1 MNQSMKS
8 QNNIILNLDW
18 ITILIYLALV
28 MMGWM
33 NIYAAV
39 YSEEHQSIFDI
50 GQQYGKQMIWICA
63 GIFLAISVLIVDSKF
78 YVAFA
83 YHIYVL
89 IIFLLVAVLFLGKEI
104 NGARAWFEVGGV
116 ALQPAELGKF
126 ATSLAVAKY
135 MSQFGFKMGRT
146 KSYLVLGAIM
156 LLPALLILLQNDTGS
171 ALVFAV
177 FFLVFY
183 REGLP
188 DIILI
193 GGFTT
198 IILFILAL
206 LWTQLQI
213 LILLLFVSLI
223 LFTVLR
229 QSYKDGII
237 GFVVISVIYGIV
249 FGLKNIMGFDAT
261 QFHLVAI
268 TSFFSVLIFIAY
280 GLSKHIRQAWFV
292 LLFFIFSIAITLSVN
307 YFYRNVLISH
317 QRDRVDNLLGIK
329 NDLLGAGYNVHQSK
343 IAIGSGGILG
353 KGFLKGTQTKYNFV
367 PEQSTDFIFCT
378 VGEEWGFVG
387 TTVVIVLFLTLL
399 IRLIYLAERQR
410 SAFSRIYGYG
420 VACILF
426 FHIVIN
432 ISMTIGLA
440 PVIGIPLPF
449 FSYGGSSLWSFTVLL
464 FIFIRLDA
472 SRTKNLR

>member
-1 MNQSMKS
+1 MKS
-8 QNNIILNLDW
+8 QNNIFLNIDW
-18 ITILIYLALV
+18 ITILLYLALV
-28 MMGWM
+28 MLGWI

-39 YSEEHQSIFDI
+39 YSDEHQSILDI
-50 GQQYGKQMIWICA
+50 GQQYGKQMIWIIA
-63 GIFLAISVLIVDSKF
+63 GMFLAICVLIVDSKF

-89 IIFLLVAVLFLGKEI
+89 ILFLLVAVLFFGREV

-126 ATSLAVAKY
+126 ATSLAIAKY
-135 MSQFGFKMGRT
+135 MSQFNFKMART
-146 KSYLVLGAIM
+146 KSYIVLGTMM

-188 DIILI
+188 DVILI
-193 GGFTT
+193 GGFTA

-206 LWTQLQI
+206 VWTQLMI
-213 LILLLFVSLI
+213 LMLLIVVALF

-229 QSYKDGII
+229 QSIKEGII
-237 GFVVISVIYGIV
+237 GFVIVSLIYGIL
-249 FGLKNIMGFDAT
+249 FGLKNIFEFDAT
-261 QFHLVAI
+261 PFHLLVL
-268 TSFFSVLIFIAY
+268 TSIMTILIFIVY
-280 GLSKHIRQAWFV
+280 GLKKHIRQAWFV
-292 LLFFIFSIAITLSVN
+292 LLFFIFSIAISLSVN
-307 YFYRNVLISH
+307 YFYRSVMVSH

-343 IAIGSGGILG
+343 IAIGSGGIVG

-378 VGEEWGFVG
+378 VGEEWGFLG
-387 TTVVIVLFLTLL
+387 TTVVILLFLILL
-399 IRLIYLAERQR
+399 IRLVYLAERQR
-410 SAFSRIYGYG
+410 STFSRIYGYG

>member
-1 MNQSMKS
+1 MKS
-8 QNNIILNLDW
+8 DNNILFNLDW
-18 ITILIYLALV
+18 ITIFIYLTLV
-28 MMGWM
+28 MLGWV

-39 YSEEHQSIFDI
+39 YSEEHQSILDL
-50 GQQYGKQMIWICA
+50 GQQYGKQMIWILA
-63 GIFLAISVLIVDSKF
+63 GIFLAITVLIVDSKF

-83 YHIYVL
+83 YHIYFFIL
-89 IIFLLVAVLFLGKEI
+89 LLLVAVLFFGREV
-104 NGARAWFEVGGV
+104 NGARAWFEVSGV

-126 ATSLAVAKY
+126 ATSLAIAKY
-135 MSQFGFKMGRT
+135 MSQFGFKIART
-146 KSYLVLGAIM
+146 KSYIILGAMIIV
-156 LLPALLILLQNDTGS
+156 PALLILIQNDTGS

-188 DIILI
+188 EIILI
-193 GGFTT
+193 GGLTA

-213 LILLLFVSLI
+213 LILLIVVSLVI
-223 LFTVLR
+223 FTFLR
-229 QSYKDGII
+229 QSYKDGIV
-237 GFVVISVIYGIV
+237 GFAVTILTFGILYGIKYIFNLDV
-249 FGLKNIMGFDAT
+249 AP
-261 QFHLVAI
+261 FHLLVI
-268 TSFFSVLIFIAY
+268 TSIILIMVFIVY
-280 GLSKHIRQAWFV
+280 GFLKHIKQAWFV
-292 LLFFIFSIAITLSVN
+292 LLFFIFSIVISLSVN
-307 YFYRNVLISH
+307 YFYRNILIAH

-387 TTVVIVLFLTLL
+387 TSVVILLFLTLL

-426 FHIVIN
+426 FHIMIN

-472 SRTKNLR
+472 NRTKNLR

>member
-1 MNQSMKS
+1 MKS
-8 QNNIILNLDW
+8 ENNIFFNLDW
-18 ITILIYLALV
+18 ITIFIYLALV
-28 MMGWM
+28 MLGWV

-39 YSEEHQSIFDI
+39 YSDEHQSILDI
-50 GQQYGKQMIWICA
+50 GQQYGKQLIWICA
-63 GIFLAISVLIVDSKF
+63 GLFLAICVLLVDSKF

-83 YHIYVL
+83 YHIYIFIL
-89 IIFLLVAVLFLGKEI
+89 ILLVAVLFLGKEV
-104 NGARAWFEVGGV
+104 NGAKAWFEIGGV
-116 ALQPAELGKF
+116 GLQPAELGKF
-126 ATSLAVAKY
+126 ATSLAIAKF
-135 MSQFGFKMGRT
+135 MSQFGFKMART
-146 KSYLVLGAIM
+146 KSYIVLGAII
-156 LLPALLILLQNDTGS
+156 LIPALLILLQNDTGS

-188 DIILI
+188 DIVLI
-193 GGFTT
+193 GGFTA

-206 LWTQLQI
+206 LWTQFQI
-213 LILLLFVSLI
+213 LILLIIVSLI
-223 LFTVLR
+223 LITVIR
-229 QSYKDGII
+229 QSIKEGLI
-237 GFVVISVIYGIV
+237 GFVMVTLIYGIM
-249 FGLKNIMGFDAT
+249 FGLKNIIGFDAT
-261 QFHLVAI
+261 PFQLMIFTAI
-268 TSFFSVLIFIAY
+268 LSVLIFIAY
-280 GLSKHIRQAWFV
+280 GFSRHIRQAWFV

-307 YFYRNVLISH
+307 YFYKNILISH

-329 NDLLGAGYNVHQSK
+329 NDLKGAGWNVHQSK
-343 IAIGSGGILG
+343 IAIGSGGIIG

-378 VGEEWGFVG
+378 VGEEWGFLG
-387 TTVVIVLFLTLL
+387 TTVVILLFLTML
-399 IRLIYLAERQR
+399 IRLIFLAERQR

-426 FHIVIN
+426 FHIMIN
-432 ISMTIGLA
+432 ISMTIGIA

-464 FIFIRLDA
+464 FILIRLDA

>member
-1 MNQSMKS
+1 MKS
-8 QNNIILNLDW
+8 QNNIFLNLDW
-18 ITILIYLALV
+18 ITIMIYLVLV
-28 MMGWM
+28 MLGWV

-39 YSEEHQSIFDI
+39 YSEEHQSILDL
-50 GQQYGKQMIWICA
+50 GQQYGKQLIWIGA
-63 GIFLAISVLIVDSKF
+63 GLFLAICVLIIDSKF

-83 YHIYVL
+83 YHIYIL
-89 IIFLLVAVLFLGKEI
+89 IIFLLVAVLFFGREV
-104 NGARAWFEVGGV
+104 NGARAWFELSGV
-116 ALQPAELGKF
+116 KLQPAELGKF

-135 MSQFGFKMGRT
+135 MSQFNFKMGRP
-146 KSYLVLGAIM
+146 KSYLALGALI

-183 REGLP
+183 REGLSNVV
-188 DIILI
+188 LI

-206 LWTQLQI
+206 LWTQLSI
-213 LILLLFVSLI
+213 LTLLIAVSLI
-223 LFTVLR
+223 LFTFLR
-229 QSYKDGII
+229 QSYKEGLI
-237 GFVVISVIYGIV
+237 GFVLISSSYGILFGLNNILGLGALPFHLMAITAIISVI
-249 FGLKNIMGFDAT
+249 
-261 QFHLVAI
+261 
-268 TSFFSVLIFIAY
+268 IFIVY
-280 GLSKHIRQAWFV
+280 GMLKHIRQAWIV
-292 LLFFIFSIAITLSVN
+292 LLFFIFSISITLSVN
-307 YFYRNVLISH
+307 YFYRNVLVSH

-378 VGEEWGFVG
+378 VGEEWGFIG
-387 TTVVIVLFLTLL
+387 TTVVILLFLVLL
-399 IRLIYLAERQR
+399 IRLIILAERQR
-410 SAFSRIYGYG
+410 SSFSRIYGYG

-426 FHIVIN
+426 FHIMIN

-464 FIFIRLDA
+464 FIFVRLDA

>member
-1 MNQSMKS
+1 MKS
-8 QNNIILNLDW
+8 QNNIFLNLDW
-18 ITILIYLALV
+18 LTILLYLALV
-28 MMGWM
+28 MMGWI

-39 YSEEHQSIFDI
+39 YSDEHQSILDI
-50 GQQYGKQMIWICA
+50 GQQYGKQMIWIIA
-63 GIFLAISVLIVDSKF
+63 GMFLAISVLIVDSKF

-89 IIFLLVAVLFLGKEI
+89 ILFLLVAVLFFGREV

-126 ATSLAVAKY
+126 ATCLAIAKY
-135 MSQFGFKMGRT
+135 MSQFNFKMART
-146 KSYLVLGAIM
+146 KSYIVLGTMM

-188 DIILI
+188 DVILI
-193 GGFTT
+193 GGFTA

-206 LWTQLQI
+206 IWTQLMI
-213 LILLLFVSLI
+213 LMLLIVVSLF

-229 QSYKDGII
+229 QSIKEGII
-237 GFVVISVIYGIV
+237 GFVIVSLIYGIL
-249 FGLKNIMGFDAT
+249 FGLKNIFEFDAT
-261 QFHLVAI
+261 PFHLLVL
-268 TSFFSVLIFIAY
+268 TSIMTILIFIVY
-280 GLSKHIRQAWFV
+280 GLKKHIRQAWFV
-292 LLFFIFSIAITLSVN
+292 LLFFIFSIAISLSVN
-307 YFYRNVLISH
+307 YFYRSVMVSH

-343 IAIGSGGILG
+343 IAIGSGGIVG

-378 VGEEWGFVG
+378 VGEEWGFLG
-387 TTVVIVLFLTLL
+387 TTVVILLFLILL
-399 IRLIYLAERQR
+399 IRLVYLAERQR
-410 SAFSRIYGYG
+410 STFSRIYGYG

-449 FSYGGSSLWSFTVLL
+449 FSYGGSSLWSFTILL
-464 FIFIRLDA
+464 FIFIKLDA

>member
-1 MNQSMKS
+1 MKS
-8 QNNIILNLDW
+8 QNNIFLNIDW
-18 ITILIYLALV
+18 ITILLYLVLV
-28 MMGWM
+28 MMGWI

-39 YSEEHQSIFDI
+39 YSDEHQSILDI
-50 GQQYGKQMIWICA
+50 GQQYGKQMIWIIA
-63 GIFLAISVLIVDSKF
+63 GMFLAICVLIVDSKF

-89 IIFLLVAVLFLGKEI
+89 ILLLLVAVLFLGREI

-135 MSQFGFKMGRT
+135 MSQFGFKMART
-146 KSYLVLGAIM
+146 KSYIVLGTMM

-188 DIILI
+188 DVILI
-193 GGFTT
+193 GGFTA

-206 LWTQLQI
+206 LWTQFQI
-213 LILLLFVSLI
+213 LMLLIIVSLI
-223 LFTVLR
+223 LFTVIR
-229 QSYKDGII
+229 QSIKEGVI
-237 GFVVISVIYGIV
+237 GFVMVTLIYGIM
-249 FGLKNIMGFDAT
+249 FGLKNIIGFDAT
-261 QFHLVAI
+261 PFQLMIFTAI
-268 TSFFSVLIFIAY
+268 LSVLIFIVY
-280 GLSKHIRQAWFV
+280 GFSRHIRQAWFV
-292 LLFFIFSIAITLSVN
+292 LLFFIFSIAISLSVN
-307 YFYRNVLISH
+307 YFYRSVMVSH

-343 IAIGSGGILG
+343 IAIGSGGIVG

-378 VGEEWGFVG
+378 VGEEWGFLG
-387 TTVVIVLFLTLL
+387 TTVVILLFLILL

-410 SAFSRIYGYG
+410 STFSRIYGYG

-449 FSYGGSSLWSFTVLL
+449 FSYGGSSLWSFTILL
-464 FIFIRLDA
+464 FIFIKLDA

>member
-1 MNQSMKS
+1 MNR
-8 QNNIILNLDW
+8 QNNILLNLDW
-18 ITILIYLALV
+18 ITILIYLTMVLL
-28 MMGWM
+28 GWI

-39 YSEEHQSIFDI
+39 YSEEHQSILDL
-50 GQQYGKQMIWICA
+50 GQQYGKQMIWILA
-63 GIFLAISVLIVDSKF
+63 GLFLAICVLVVDSKF

-89 IIFLLVAVLFLGKEI
+89 IILLLVAVLFFGREV
-104 NGARAWFEVGGV
+104 NGARAWFEVNGV

-126 ATSLAVAKY
+126 ATSLAIAKY
-135 MSQFGFKMGRT
+135 MSQFNFKMGRT
-146 KSYLVLGAIM
+146 KSYFVLGALI

-188 DIILI
+188 EIILI
-193 GGFTT
+193 GGFTA

-213 LILLLFVSLI
+213 LVLLIIVSLI
-223 LFTVLR
+223 LLTFLR
-229 QSYKDGII
+229 QSIKEGII
-237 GFVVISVIYGIV
+237 GFVITSLIYGIL
-249 FGLKNIMGFDAT
+249 FGLKNIIGFDAT
-261 QFHLVAI
+261 PFHLLAI
-268 TSFFSVLIFIAY
+268 TSIILILIFIVY
-280 GLSKHIRQAWFV
+280 GFWKHIRQAWFV

-307 YFYRNVLISH
+307 YFYRNILISH

-378 VGEEWGFVG
+378 VGEEWGFIG
-387 TTVVIVLFLTLL
+387 TTVVILLFLVLL
-399 IRLIYLAERQR
+399 IRLIFLAERQR
-410 SAFSRIYGYG
+410 SSFSRIYGYG
-420 VACILF
+420 VASILF

>member
-1 MNQSMKS
+1 MNESMKS
-8 QNNIILNLDW
+8 QNNILLSLDW
-18 ITILIYLALV
+18 ITILIYLVLV
-28 MMGWM
+28 MMGWV

-39 YSEEHQSIFDI
+39 YSEEHQSILDL
-50 GQQYGKQMIWICA
+50 GQQYGKQLIWISA
-63 GIFLAISVLIVDSKF
+63 GIFLAISVLVVDSKF

-83 YHIYVL
+83 YHIYAFV
-89 IIFLLVAVLFLGKEI
+89 IFLLVAVLFLGKEV

-135 MSQFGFKMGRT
+135 MSQFGFKMART
-146 KSYLVLGAIM
+146 KSYLVLGAFMI
-156 LLPALLILLQNDTGS
+156 LPALLILLQNDTGS

-188 DIILI
+188 DIII
-193 GGFTT
+193 IAGFTT

-206 LWTQLQI
+206 LWTQLS
-213 LILLLFVSLI
+213 ILLLLLVVSLV

-229 QSYKDGII
+229 QSYKDGLI
-237 GFVVISVIYGIV
+237 GFLIVSSLYGIL
-249 FGLKNIMGFDAT
+249 FGLNNVFEFGALP
-261 QFHLVAI
+261 FHLLAI
-268 TSFFSVLIFIAY
+268 TSIISVLIFVIF
-280 GLSKHIRQAWFV
+280 GLLKHIRQAWFV

-307 YFYRNVLISH
+307 YFYQKVLEPH
-317 QRDRVDNLLGIK
+317 QRDRIDNLLGIK
-329 NDLLGAGYNVHQSK
+329 NDLLKAGYNVHQSK
-343 IAIGSGGILG
+343 IAIGSGGIIG

-387 TTVVIVLFLTLL
+387 TTAVILLFLTLL

>member
-1 MNQSMKS
+1 M
-8 QNNIILNLDW
+8 DW
-18 ITILIYLALV
+18 ITILIYLTLI
-28 MMGWM
+28 MLGWV

-39 YSEEHQSIFDI
+39 YSEEHQSILDI
-50 GQQYGKQMIWICA
+50 GQRYGKQLIWIFV

-83 YHIYVL
+83 YHIY
-89 IIFLLVAVLFLGKEI
+89 IFVMLLLVAVLFLGREV
-104 NGARAWFEVGGV
+104 NGAKAWFEIGGV

-126 ATSLAVAKY
+126 ATSLAIAKV
-135 MSQFGFKMGRT
+135 MSQFGFKINRP
-146 KSYLVLGAIM
+146 KSYLVLGAIIFF
-156 LLPALLILLQNDTGS
+156 PAILILLQNDTGS

-193 GGFTT
+193 GGFTA
-198 IILFILAL
+198 IVLFILAL

-213 LILLLFVSLI
+213 LILLMIVSLI

-229 QSYKDGII
+229 QSYKDGLI
-237 GFVVISVIYGIV
+237 GFVITCAVYGIL
-249 FGLKNIMGFDAT
+249 FGLKNIIGFDAT
-261 QFHLVAI
+261 PFHLLAI
-268 TSFFSVLIFIAY
+268 TSILMIIIFVIY
-280 GLSKHIRQAWFV
+280 GLAKHIKQAWFV

-307 YFYRNVLISH
+307 YFYRNILISH

-343 IAIGSGGILG
+343 IAIGSGGIIG

-378 VGEEWGFVG
+378 VGEEWGFIG
-387 TTVVIVLFLTLL
+387 TTVVILLFLTLL

-410 SAFSRIYGYG
+410 SSFSRIYGYG
-420 VACILF
+420 VASILF
-426 FHIVIN
+426 FHIMIN

-464 FIFIRLDA
+464 FIFIKLDA